1 MKLAIV
7 KRNLKTKNK
16 SKITEAI
23 EKKTK
28 SKLEL
33 ETRKR
38 KLVREKNNSKV
49 TAVPIEKTENKET
62 TVDRKTEK
70 ESKNA
75 PKPRRYLL
83 RRQAK

>member
-1 MKLAIV
+1 L
-7 KRNLKTKNK
+7 
-16 SKITEAI
+16 
-23 EKKTK
+23 KKTK
-28 SKLEL
+28 SKIES

-38 KLVREKNNSKV
+38 KLVREKENSEV

-62 TVDRKTEK
+62 TVHRKTEK